1 MAEEGEAALVV
12 PGYEGERDSAGK
24 RHGAGVATHGN
35 GDVYR
40 GAYRHGRRHG
50 HGNTSSR
57 CATTHIDT
65 QRDTQRQRERETHTQ
80 RERVARSPT
89 ASRHDSM
96 QLTGGS

>member
-50 HGNTSSR
+50 HGEYVFKVR
-57 CATTHIDT
+57 DDTHRHT
-65 QRDTQRQRERETHTQ
+65 ETHTET
-80 RERVARSPT
+80 ERD
-89 ASRHDSM
+89 RH
-96 QLTGGS
+96 TGGSVLGPFPTLSHAGPPS